1 VLFCLVAIG
10 VTVVLSAASSAI
22 LVRANTGHYRARLFD
37 SRNEL
42 DRALLRINLLEQM
55 LDESRAHALNV
66 NVPVRAAEPAR
77 VELPADV
84 LAELDEIEDVAMR
97 AEIEADLRV
106 QIEAHPT
113 IDPII
118 IARQVF
124 GG

>member
-1 VLFCLVAIG
+1 MLFCLVAIG
-10 VTVVLSAASSAI
+10 VTVILSAVASAL
-22 LVRANTGHYRARLFD
+22 LVRSNTGHHKERLAD
-37 SRNEL
+37 KVAEL
-42 DRALLRINLLEQM
+42 DRAYRRIDLLEQM

-84 LAELDEIEDVAMR
+84 LAELEEIEDVATR
-97 AEIEADLRV
+97 AELEADLRV

-113 IDPII
+113 IDPIV
-118 IARQVF
+118 IARQVL